1 MVIGL
6 IIVLVGL
13 SLLAEQLY
21 DISIPWG
28 PIIIILIGIFV
39 ISRWFRVRNRRR

>member
-1 MVIGL
+1 L
-6 IIVLVGL
+6 LV
-13 SLLAEQLY
+13 AELY